1 LSKESEINEI
11 EDQSSTT
18 PSKNSMKEEKNGHKE
33 KSEKET
39 KPLETKSRKKSSSK
53 PEKPPIVP
61 IFVMVIMFIVSIG
74 FAMLLAPMF
83 INMGL
88 QADFSELGGEQSL
101 LIPFFYLAVIL
112 IFTAVILFITRKRR
126 GGFIKYGF
134 LGVICIS
141 MVYVFFAIFSAF
153 FYPIPSQSWSGE
165 LGIDDGV
172 STITIADIFPDG
184 DEEIIVGTPNGDV
197 LIYDSNRE
205 LLWSTDSSGS
215 SSGSATLPGPVS
227 DFAVID
233 LNRDSRPE
241 LIVLAGSVTIFESSA
256 TPRANV
262 LNSTW
267 QSVNNNYNAVAVT
280 HNYPIV
286 INSSLGSLPAVILNW
301 NSESTNTGNL
311 ERISYYNESYKL
323 ESITALDFPVTSL
336 TYGSIND
343 MDNQEIII
351 GTINTIYSLNLLKID
366 QDNFLTQQI
375 RTETAEIIDMQIIN
389 FNKKGSAEFV
399 FWDSDGHIFIYEA
412 NNTEP
417 RWERNVGNRIGGIT
431 FGDLLEGSGKNYVGF
446 EMVVSVDGKVI
457 IYYSQDGFLNEKYK
471 FTDEAGELNSAAS
484 GLGITDIG
492 DDGEL
497 DIIAGYDKGLKDYHY
512 LSPVYS
518 DVPCII
524 GGVIAL
530 LLTVLLAK
538 YPEWY
543 LVDIVGIIVA
553 AGVAALIGVSIGLLP
568 ILILLLILAIYDAI
582 SVYKTKHMVSLADRV
597 MEFKLPVLLVVPKHR
612 GYSFIRQGSLQKQLD
627 DDEEREAMFIGLGD
641 IIIPGTLVI
650 SAMHFLPTD
659 PTMFGFGA
667 NFLVA
672 IFTLVGILF
681 GFSALMHFVLKGNPQ
696 AGLPLLNT
704 GAILGFF
711 ISNYILYQDI
721 TFGLIQVMG

>member
-1 LSKESEINEI
+1 MSKGSELKKI
-11 EDQSSTT
+11 EEQSTTT
-18 PSKNSMKEEKNGHKE
+18 PSKDPIEKEKKEHKD
-33 KSEKET
+33 KSEKGT
-39 KPLETKSRKKSSSK
+39 KPSETRSMKKQSST
-53 PEKPPIVP
+53 PEKPPILP
-61 IFVMVIMFIVSIG
+61 IFVMVLMFIVSIG

-83 INMGL
+83 IGMGL

-101 LIPFFYLAVIL
+101 LIPFFYLVVIL
-112 IFTAVILFITRKRR
+112 VFTAVILFITRKRR
-126 GGFIKYGF
+126 GGFIKYAF

-141 MVYVFFAIFSAF
+141 MVYVFFAIFSAL
-153 FYPIPSQSWSGE
+153 FYPIPTQKWDGE
-165 LGIDDGV
+165 ITIDDGV
-172 STITIADIFPDG
+172 NTIGVADIFLNG
-184 DEEIIVGTPNGDV
+184 DDEIIVGTPGGDV

-205 LLWSTDSSGS
+205 LLWSTDSFAGSGS
-215 SSGSATLPGPVS
+215 LPGPVN

-241 LIVLAGSVTIFESSA
+241 LIVLAGGVTIFESGSSPNA
-256 TPRANV
+256 HV

-280 HNYPIV
+280 HNYPIL
-286 INSSLGSLPAVILNW
+286 INSSLGSLPAVIINF
-301 NSESTNTGNL
+301 NSKSSNTGNL
-311 ERISYYNESYKL
+311 ERISYYNESYNL
-323 ESITALDFPVTSL
+323 EPITILDFPITSL

-343 MDNQEIII
+343 MDNQELII
-351 GTINTIYSLNLLKID
+351 GTENTIYSLNLLRID
-366 QDNFLTQQI
+366 QDNFLTEQI
-375 RTETAEIIDMQIIN
+375 RTETTDIVEMQIVNIDQ
-389 FNKKGSAEFV
+389 KGSAELV
-399 FWDSDGHIFIYEA
+399 FWDSEGHIFIFGT

-417 RWERNVGNRIGGIT
+417 RWERDVGHRIGGIA
-431 FGDLLEGSGKNYVGF
+431 FSDLFKGSSENYIGF
-446 EMVVSVDGKVI
+446 EMVVSVDGKVA

-471 FTDEAGELNSAAS
+471 FTDEAGKLSPLAS
-484 GLGITDIG
+484 GLAITDIG
-492 DDGEL
+492 NDGEL

-512 LSPVYS
+512 ISPTYS
-518 DVPCII
+518 EAPCII

-530 LLTVLLAK
+530 LLTVFLAK

-543 LVDIVGIIVA
+543 LVDLVGIIVA

-612 GYSFIRQGSLQKQLD
+612 GYSFIRQKSLKKQLE

-650 SAMHFLPTD
+650 SSLHFLPTD
-659 PTMFGFGA
+659 PIMFGLGA

-711 ISNYILYQDI
+711 ISNYILYQDL
-721 TFGLIQVMG
+721 TFGLIQAMG